1 MNRINL
7 NLKKILYLIFILIF
21 GFLGMRCAAPKEEL
35 KTYPK
40 DYVHPLAEINL
51 EKVFGE
57 NRGLKVL
64 EENATTVHDF
74 YRGGAQEKE
83 EGEKLMKESRW
94 EEARLHLEKSNRFL
108 QVVLKYLREDE
119 ANRNIYGEQVIIFLP
134 NLLIADN
141 DLKLIT
147 VYKNLKNDDK
157 AAEARSEGQLY
168 LVESQKSVK
177 TEWANQIK
185 KGFEDAL
192 PKK

>member
-51 EKVFGE
+51 EKVFNE

-64 EENATTVHDF
+64 EENATTVHDY
-74 YRGGAQEKE
+74 YRGGVQEKE
-83 EGEKLMKESRW
+83 EGEKLMKGSRW
-94 EEARLHLEKSNRFL
+94 EEARIHLEKSNRFL
-108 QVVLKYLREDE
+108 RVVLKYLPEDE
-119 ANRNIYGEQVIIFLP
+119 PSRNVYGDQMIIFLP

-141 DLKLIT
+141 DLKLIA
-147 VYKNLKNDDK
+147 VYKAMKNDNK
-157 AAEARSEGQLY
+157 VAEVKNDGQHY
-168 LVESQKSVK
+168 LAESLKSVK
-177 TEWANQIK
+177 TEWAHQIK